1 MRIRRGEMYKNE
13 MLKERKKK
21 LNYANRALCRWL
33 AGPDRCRG
41 EGNWKLRG
49 KVTSLMIV
57 FVHDV
62 CWSGFLEF
70 FDRIYGNPLE
80 GLNFHHTRREKKMK

>member
-1 MRIRRGEMYKNE
+1 MYKNE

-33 AGPDRCRG
+33 AGPGWGRE

-57 FVHDV
+57 FAHSV
-62 CWSGFLEF
+62 C
-70 FDRIYGNPLE
+70 R
-80 GLNFHHTRREKKMK
+80 